1 MNKIH
6 KLVFKIHRKLFGYP
20 MRSEIRL
27 AFNDPSFGMLSLEST
42 VALVYICGES
52 IEDVSEWLN
61 IEEVEIKS
69 ILNKIGGRL

>member
-6 KLVFKIHRKLFGYP
+6 RLVFKIHRKLFGYP

-27 AFNDPSFGMLSLEST
+27 AFNEHSLGMLSIEST

-52 IEDVSEWLN
+52 IEDVSEWLK
-61 IEEVEIKS
+61 IEESEVKS
-69 ILNKIGGRL
+69 ILNTIGGKL